1 MREGLNRITYFGIIR
16 VRRDCMKTNGYL
28 IRLSFSI
35 MLIFGGTLAINYSK
49 TGNFLVYNLIT
60 TCVGMVL
67 ILASWMWRTRN
78 KAKEGEMI

>member
-1 MREGLNRITYFGIIR
+1 
-16 VRRDCMKTNGYL
+16 MKTNGYL

-35 MLIFGGTLAINYSK
+35 MLIFEGTLAINYSK
-49 TGNFLVYNLIT
+49 TGNFLVYNLIM

-67 ILASWMWRTRN
+67 LLASWMWRTRN